1 MKNVTLAIDDDLL
14 MRGRALAEARGT
26 TLNALIRDH
35 LQAMVAD
42 ERRIAEAKAGMRRL
56 IETSTLE
63 FEPGADLKQ
72 LSRSRDPDMLSRH
85 RHPDRGR
92 SNEAG

>member
-14 MRGRALAEARGT
+14 SKARALAEARGT

-35 LQAMVAD
+35 LLAMVAD

-63 FEPGADLKQ
+63 FEPGTDLKH
-72 LSRSRDPDMLSRH
+72 LSRSRDANLFSQH
-85 RHPDRGR
+85 QHPDRGGE
-92 SNEAG
+92 NQAG